1 VDHDTGSP
9 RVHVLAA
16 SSGASLVGPA
26 TLPKSGAVLG
36 LATFLPTLDQWGSIA
51 VHVFSIE
58 RLVRSTPTERNFA

>member
-1 VDHDTGSP
+1 MSGL
-9 RVHVLAA
+9 RARALAERA
-16 SSGASLVGPA
+16 GHA
-26 TLPKSGAVLG
+26 PKSGAVLG